1 MPRPSAAQS
10 YVAFSILFVAIV
22 EAESVDA
29 AAIRGALALTK
40 DFDTNLGNFSFDENG
55 DAIYEPRE

>member
-1 MPRPSAAQS
+1 MPCPSAAQS
-10 YVAFSILFVAIV
+10 YTAFSILFAAIV

-29 AAIRGALALTK
+29 AAIRDALALTK
-40 DFDTNLGNFSFDENG
+40 DFDTNLGNFSFNENS